1 MEEHVD
7 LMSDLVQKIS
17 SELRSNFRPAKDNFL
32 GFFHAIDWKV
42 PTLLPP
48 ILPQTFSFI
57 SIYLLFL
64 VLYQLSSLIEC
75 GFFNFLFILVCEKLN
90 ELSLKCRNYCL
101 VLCLFGLFVIH

>member
-7 LMSDLVQKIS
+7 LMSDFVQKIS
-17 SELRSNFRPAKDNFL
+17 SELRSNLRPAKDNFL

-57 SIYLLFL
+57 SIY
-64 VLYQLSSLIEC
+64 
-75 GFFNFLFILVCEKLN
+75 FLFFSA
-90 ELSLKCRNYCL
+90 LSIIEFN
-101 VLCLFGLFVIH
+101 